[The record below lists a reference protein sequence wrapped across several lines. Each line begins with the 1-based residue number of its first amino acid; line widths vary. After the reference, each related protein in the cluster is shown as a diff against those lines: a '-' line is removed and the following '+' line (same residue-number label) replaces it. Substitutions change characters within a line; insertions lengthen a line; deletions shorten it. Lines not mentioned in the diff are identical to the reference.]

1 MSSKRDE
8 LFKINH
14 YRYKKLQKHFKF
26 SFWAGIIPSGA
37 AFAFMTLHYA
47 FLAVLK
53 IIGSAAGFAD
63 RMLRNIMTG
72 EVIEKQ
78 ANPMV
83 VPYLFIG
90 YLFAVAAITAAAH
103 IFKARKPH
111 YVLFCLYAAG
121 TVGSLIG
128 MFTGS
133 FTVPFGLYALAYSC
147 YGMWL
152 EDFVRRLYKELDYLS
167 LQDGYP
173 DFIEAINEPK
183 AMSNSLGL
191 RYHQSEYQKRLRKEA
206 KEAAKSGETLP
217 DTDEKALP
225 PPTEM
230 DGLSIDSP
238 PPKGTRKIDSML

>member
-37 AFAFMTLHYA
+37 VFAVLALIYAIRGLALLAGATMVIGQKFANEIAGTNESTGLGFTTPYA
-47 FLAVLK
+47 FL
-53 IIGSAAGFAD
+53 
-63 RMLRNIMTG
+63 T
-72 EVIEKQ
+72 
-78 ANPMV
+78 
-83 VPYLFIG
+83 YLFII
-90 YLFAVAAITAAAH
+90 AAINAAAYF
-103 IFKARKPH
+103 FKARKPH
-111 YVLFCLYAAG
+111 YVLFGLHAAG
-121 TVGSLIG
+121 AVFGLIG
-128 MFTGS
+128 MFTGAVG
-133 FTVPFGLYALAYSC
+133 TVFGLYMLAYGC

-152 EDFVRRLYKELDYLS
+152 EDFVRRLFKELDYLS

-206 KEAAKSGETLP
+206 KEAAKSGEPLP

-238 PPKGTRKIDSML
+238 PPKGTRKIDNML

>member
-37 AFAFMTLHYA
+37 VFAVLAIIYAIRGLAMLAGASLVVAQKILNEELGTNESSGLGFTTPYA
-47 FLAVLK
+47 FL
-53 IIGSAAGFAD
+53 
-63 RMLRNIMTG
+63 T
-72 EVIEKQ
+72 
-78 ANPMV
+78 
-83 VPYLFIG
+83 YLFII
-90 YLFAVAAITAAAH
+90 AAINAAAYF
-103 IFKARKPH
+103 FKARKSH
-111 YVLFCLYAAG
+111 YVLFVLHAAG
-121 TVGSLIG
+121 AIFGLIG
-128 MFTGS
+128 MFTGA
-133 FTVPFGLYALAYSC
+133 VGNVFGLYMLAYGC

-152 EDFVRRLYKELDYLS
+152 EDFVRRLYRELDYLS

-206 KEAAKSGETLP
+206 REASEAEGN
-217 DTDEKALP
+217 TDSNEKTLP
-225 PPTEM
+225 PPMEM
-230 DGLSIDSP
+230 DELSIDSP
-238 PPKGTRKIDSML
+238 PPKGTRKIDNML